1 MKISKEFIEKIPK
14 TDLHLH
20 LDGSLRLPTL
30 IELARENGVKLP
42 AYDEA
47 GLRRLVFKSK
57 YADLPEYLKGFAYTT
72 AVLQTPAAL
81 ERVGYELAQD
91 NQAEGVRYI
100 EVRFAP
106 QLHQNS
112 RMSSIEVMAALE
124 PRPGPGQGGVQRRPE
139 VQSGDEPPFEYG
151 IIACAMR
158 MFDYG
163 FSEYFDTLLNVHAHS
178 ERKWIFS
185 LASQEL
191 VRAAVEAKTKLKL
204 PIVGFDL
211 AGAEAGFPAGDH
223 AQAYALA
230 HKNFLKKTVHAGEA
244 YGPESIF
251 QAITDLHADRIGHAV
266 YLFDADMI
274 KSPEIKDKKAYVAN
288 LVQFIADRRI
298 TIEVCLTSNLQTNPA
313 IRSLAAALVP
323 PHAQGQAVGHV
334 LHRQPHGLPDHG
346 ERRDPQGGPGLP
358 HHPARAEEFHHLRL
372 QAQLFPGHLYQEAGI
387 RAPGH
392 RLLREDREAI
402 FVKVRRR
409 VSSKFDTMQ
418 LNQESRHDFLFLR
431 PYVSRRSRRIAPDV
445 ILDFSQ
451 PMATICFLKSG
462 PEQGDR

>member
-1 MKISKEFIEKIPK
+1 MIITKEFIEQIPK

-20 LDGSLRLPTL
+20 LDGSLRISTL
-30 IELARENGVKLP
+30 IELAREHGVKLP
-42 AYDEA
+42 AYDEK
-47 GLRRLVFKSK
+47 GLRRLVFKKK
-57 YADLPEYLKGFAYTT
+57 YASLPDYLKGFAYTT
-72 AVLQTPAAL
+72 AVLQTGPAL

-112 RMSSIEVMAALE
+112 SQTGLDAMAALNRGLARAKKE
-124 PRPGPGQGGVQRRPE
+124 FNARAE
-139 VQSGDEPPFEYG
+139 VKSGAEPPFEYG

-163 FSEYFDTLLNVHAHS
+163 FSQYFDTLLHVHAHS
-178 ERKWIFS
+178 ERKGVFA

-191 VRAAVEAKTKLKL
+191 VRAAVEAKTRLKL

-211 AGAEAGFPAGDH
+211 AGAEAGFPAEDH

-251 QAITDLHADRIGHAV
+251 QAITDLHADRLGHAV
-266 YLFDADMI
+266 YLFDAGMI
-274 KSPEIKDKKAYVAN
+274 KSPEIKDKKAYIAN

-313 IRSLAAALVP
+313 IRDLAHHSFRYMRKAKLSATFCTDNRTVSQTTVTDEILK
-323 PHAQGQAVGHV
+323 AVRTFGITPRE
-334 LHRQPHGLPDHG
+334 LKNFIIYGFKRS
-346 ERRDPQGGPGLP
+346 
-358 HHPARAEEFHHLRL
+358 F
-372 QAQLFPGHLYQEAGI
+372 FPGTYIKKREYTHQIIEYYEKIEKQY
-387 RAPGH
+387 
-392 RLLREDREAI
+392 LRRG
-402 FVKVRRR
+402 
-409 VSSKFDTMQ
+409 T
-418 LNQESRHDFLFLR
+418 
-431 PYVSRRSRRIAPDV
+431 
-445 ILDFSQ
+445 
-451 PMATICFLKSG
+451 
-462 PEQGDR
+462 GDS